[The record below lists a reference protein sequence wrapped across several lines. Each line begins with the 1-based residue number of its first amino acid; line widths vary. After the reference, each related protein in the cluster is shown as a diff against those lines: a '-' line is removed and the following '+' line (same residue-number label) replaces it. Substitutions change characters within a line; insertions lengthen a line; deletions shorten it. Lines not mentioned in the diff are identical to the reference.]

1 MHTMFYLPPFTVS
14 LYHKRPRRFKVLPV
28 VSRRIERL
36 PIMYRHTARG
46 RGPGLVPGLAM
57 RMLLVLLFVI
67 WSNAFTAIKYLREVM
82 TPMQL
87 VLARFL
93 PAAVFCLACLLAVP
107 RLRRESA
114 SILRSAP
121 ARLVAMGL
129 AGVAGYNY
137 FLYIGQSEIKPG
149 AAALLTTLAPLFT
162 LLGAVVFLK
171 ERVPL
176 RRTLGILIAFVGLY
190 VVVRWGKVGLGRVI
204 GISHAELRYVL
215 ITALA
220 PLCWAIY
227 TIVGKNLLA
236 KTSAVTVTYLTIVIG
251 TVPFLFAAGKPFFAA
266 VASFSPMHWIAL
278 AHLTVLCTLVGF
290 WIWFAA
296 LKSMPSTSVASFVYL
311 NPPFAA
317 LFGSLFFHE
326 TITGFFVFGAAV
338 VLFGLYLA
346 QSNQT
351 GNRGRDGEKA
361 EIK

>member
-1 MHTMFYLPPFTVS
+1 MNDRPP
-14 LYHKRPRRFKVLPV
+14 
-28 VSRRIERL
+28 
-36 PIMYRHTARG
+36 RG
-46 RGPGLVPGLAM
+46 RDPGLASGLVM
-57 RMLLVLLFVI
+57 RLLLVLLFVI

-82 TPMQL
+82 SPMEL

-93 PAAVFCLACLLAVP
+93 PAAVFCLVYLLAVP
-107 RLRRESA
+107 RLRKESA
-114 SILRSAP
+114 WILRKAP
-121 ARLVAMGL
+121 ARLAAMGL
-129 AGVAGYNY
+129 TGVAGYNF

-162 LLGAVVFLK
+162 LLGAVVFLR
-171 ERVPL
+171 ERVPF
-176 RRTLGILIAFVGLY
+176 RRVLGILIAFAGLY

-220 PLCWAIY
+220 PLCWTIY

-236 KTSAVTVTYLTIVIG
+236 KTSAVTVTYLTIIIG
-251 TVPFLFAAGKPFFAA
+251 TLPFLAAAGRPFFNAL
-266 VASFSPMHWIAL
+266 ASFSPLHWIAL

-296 LKSMPSTSVASFVYL
+296 LKSMPATSVASFVYL

-326 TITGFFVFGAAV
+326 TITGFFIFGAAV
-338 VLFGLYLA
+338 VLFGLYLV
-346 QSNQT
+346 QSNVT
-351 GNRGRDGEKA
+351 RPH
-361 EIK
+361 

>member
-1 MHTMFYLPPFTVS
+1 MAAYPP
-14 LYHKRPRRFKVLPV
+14 
-28 VSRRIERL
+28 
-36 PIMYRHTARG
+36 RG
-46 RGPGLVPGLAM
+46 RNPGLASGLAM
-57 RMLLVLLFVI
+57 RLLLVLLFVI

-82 TPMQL
+82 DPMEL

-107 RLRRESA
+107 RLRKESA
-114 SILRSAP
+114 MILRQAP
-121 ARLVAMGL
+121 VGLVAMGL
-129 AGVAGYNY
+129 TGVAGYNF

-149 AAALLTTLAPLFT
+149 AAALLTTLSPLFT
-162 LLGAVVFLK
+162 LLGAIVFLR
-171 ERVPL
+171 ERVPF
-176 RRTLGILIAFVGLY
+176 RRTLGILIALAGLY
-190 VVVRWGKVGLGRVI
+190 VVVAWGKVGLGRVT

-220 PLCWAIY
+220 PLCWTVY

-251 TVPFLFAAGKPFFAA
+251 TLPFLAAAGRPFLDAL
-266 VASFSPMHWIAL
+266 ASFTPMHWIAL

-296 LKSMPSTSVASFVYL
+296 LESMPATSVASFVYL

-326 TITGFFVFGAAV
+326 TITGFFILGAAL

-346 QSNQT
+346 QSNVT
-351 GNRGRDGEKA
+351 RLIDRNEKRDYT
-361 EIK
+361 

>member
-1 MHTMFYLPPFTVS
+1 MTSPPRQG
-14 LYHKRPRRFKVLPV
+14 HDR
-28 VSRRIERL
+28 
-36 PIMYRHTARG
+36 
-46 RGPGLVPGLAM
+46 GLVPGLAM
-57 RMLLVLLFVI
+57 RLALVLLFVI

-93 PAAVFCLACLLAVP
+93 PAAVFCLVYLLAVP
-107 RLRRESA
+107 RLRKESA
-114 SILRSAP
+114 WILRKAP
-121 ARLVAMGL
+121 VRLVAMGL
-129 AGVAGYNY
+129 TGVAGYNF
-137 FLYIGQSEIKPG
+137 FLYVGQSEIKPG

-162 LLGAVVFLK
+162 LLGAVIFLR
-171 ERVPL
+171 ERVPF

-190 VVVRWGKVGLGRVI
+190 IVVRWGKVGLGRVI

-227 TIVGKNLLA
+227 TIIGKNLLA
-236 KTSAVTVTYLTIVIG
+236 KTSAITVTYLTIVIG
-251 TVPFLFAAGKPFFAA
+251 TLPFLSAAGKPFFAA
-266 VASFSPMHWIAL
+266 LASFSPTHWIAL

-326 TITGFFVFGAAV
+326 AITGFFVFGAAV

-361 EIK
+361 AIK